1 MKKMK
6 TKRLFAVLLTL
17 AMVLGM
23 TVMAFA
29 TVVEPPA
36 EKQPNTDEVLTQ
48 KVEGVPTAANKAPVE
63 VKNVEAGETVTAY
76 RIVEAAYGANGEGF
90 TGYKAASGVAIANVL
105 EPTSSEVTSL
115 AALIA
120 NGSLVLEQVTLEESE
135 ADPTTYTGR
144 LGAGYWLVL
153 VTNDE
158 NEDVTKIYNPMLLG
172 VYYTA
177 DDNGKIDTVTGG
189 AVDANSDWSL
199 NSTPA
204 YAKSQKP
211 AFDKKITGS
220 TVTDNPLN
228 PSGNDVAIGDTVNF
242 EITAQIPSYSE
253 AYKNVMVKISD
264 TVSGSGLEIDT
275 DSIKVKV
282 GTASG
287 TAVEVSGAAVYA
299 LAPVDQNGFTITFTS
314 EYALAHA
321 GEYVYVTY
329 DAVLG
334 ENANLNFDPNTNKAT
349 FEYTNDPSGDTT
361 TEKDETRTYTFAIDS
376 NLYGKEESEWNKVT
390 VELLKTGE
398 VHTETVSGTAVTT
411 TALSGAV
418 FELKSVDRTPETE
431 IVRTATSDALGHLSF
446 TGLDAGKYELR
457 EVKAPEGYS
466 LNEAV
471 IPVEITATYNEDG
484 TLNEYVI
491 KVNGKNTSTYV
502 ATYEKDKTISNITA
516 TPGHTGN
523 ANENEIAKNDVSDT
537 FEIKNTTLTELPS
550 TGGIG
555 TTIFTIAGCLIM
567 ILAAALFFASRRKT
581 SKK

>member
-6 TKRLFAVLLTL
+6 TKRLLAVLLTL
-17 AMVLGM
+17 VMVLGM

-29 TVVEPPA
+29 TVVESPA

-120 NGSLVLEQVTLEESE
+120 NGSLVLEKVTLEASE
-135 ADPTTYTGR
+135 ADPTTYTGW

-228 PSGNDVAIGDTVNF
+228 PSGHDVAIGDTVNF

-264 TVSGSGLEIDT
+264 TVSGSGLEISPS
-275 DSIKVKV
+275 SIKVKV

-299 LAPVDQNGFTITFTS
+299 LDPVDQNGFTITFTS

-361 TEKDETRTYTFAIDS
+361 KEEDETRTYTFAIDS
-376 NLYGKEESEWNKVT
+376 NLYGKEESEWNEVT
-390 VELLKTGE
+390 EELLKTGE

-418 FELKSVDRTPETE
+418 FELKSVDRTPE

-484 TLNEYVI
+484 TLNQYVI
-491 KVNGKNTSTYV
+491 KVNNENTSTYV
-502 ATYEKDKTISNITA
+502 ATYEKDKTISNITT
-516 TPGHTGN
+516 TPGHN
-523 ANENEIAKNDVSDT
+523 NDFSDVSDT
-537 FEIKNTTLTELPS
+537 HEIKNTKLTGLPS

>member
-6 TKRLFAVLLTL
+6 TKRLLAVLLTL

-29 TVVEPPA
+29 TVTEPPA
-36 EKQPNTDEVLTQ
+36 DQQPNTDEVLTQ

-120 NGSLVLEQVTLEESE
+120 NGSLVLEKVTLEASE
-135 ADPTTYTGR
+135 ADPTTYTGW

-299 LAPVDQNGFTITFTS
+299 LDPVDQNGFTITFTS

-361 TEKDETRTYTFAIDS
+361 KEKDETRTYTFAIDS

-390 VELLKTGE
+390 EELLKTGE

-418 FELKSVDRTPETE
+418 FELKSVDRTPE

-484 TLNEYVI
+484 TLNQYVI
-491 KVNGKNTSTYV
+491 KVNNQNTSTYT
-502 ATYEKDKTISNITA
+502 ATYEKDKTISNIT
-516 TPGHTGN
+516 TTSGHN
-523 ANENEIAKNDVSDT
+523 NDFSDVSDT
-537 FEIKNTTLTELPS
+537 HEIKNTKLTGLPS